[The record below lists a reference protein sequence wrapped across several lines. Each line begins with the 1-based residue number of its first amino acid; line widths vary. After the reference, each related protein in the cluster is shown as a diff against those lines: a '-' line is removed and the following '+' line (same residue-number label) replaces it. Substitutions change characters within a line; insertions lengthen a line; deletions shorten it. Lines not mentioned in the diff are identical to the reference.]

1 MKTAMTLLIGLV
13 IVAFTGCTTLLDE
26 TVREYQVDC
35 NDCKLHI
42 EYDISKKNKELEIGG
57 Y

>member
-1 MKTAMTLLIGLV
+1 MKTAMTLLAGLV
-13 IVAFTGCTTLLDE
+13 IVVFTGCTSLSDE